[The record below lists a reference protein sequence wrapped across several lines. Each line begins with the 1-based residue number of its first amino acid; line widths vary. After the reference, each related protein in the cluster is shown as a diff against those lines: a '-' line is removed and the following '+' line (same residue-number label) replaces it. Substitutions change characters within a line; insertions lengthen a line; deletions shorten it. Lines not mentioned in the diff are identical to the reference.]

1 MTEAPASLLQLH
13 AIWAGYGESSVLRG
27 LSLEVGRG
35 EVVSLLGAN
44 GAGKTTTMRAI
55 TGLIPPQAGQILFKG
70 QDLLALAS
78 YQRPEF
84 GLTLAPEGRQVFP
97 NLSVEENL
105 ALGAFNAR
113 ARPHRKATLE
123 EIYQLFP
130 RLAERRKQAAGL
142 MSGGEQQML
151 AIGRALMAKPD
162 LLLLDEPSLGLAPKI
177 ILSVLETI
185 SHIASRGTSILLVE
199 QNIHAALSVSTRG
212 YVLSDGAIVGS
223 GAPADLQESPLLREA
238 FLQTR
243 SADPLGSE

>member
-1 MTEAPASLLQLH
+1 MTEAPASLLQLD
-13 AIWAGYGESSVLRG
+13 AVWAGYGESSVLRG
-27 LSLEVGRG
+27 LSLEVGCG

-55 TGLIPPQAGQILFKG
+55 TGLIPSQSGRIVFKG
-70 QDLLALAS
+70 QDLLALPP
-78 YQRPEF
+78 YRRPEF

-113 ARPHRKATLE
+113 ARPYRKATLE
-123 EIYQLFP
+123 EIYRLFP
-130 RLAERRKQAAGL
+130 RLAERRKQPAGL

-177 ILSVLETI
+177 VLSVLETI

-199 QNIHAALSVSTRG
+199 QNIHAALSVSTRA
-212 YVLSDGAIVGS
+212 YVLADGVIVGS
-223 GAPADLQESPLLREA
+223 GSPSDLQESPLLREA

-243 SADPLGSE
+243 DADPLASE

>member
-70 QDLLALAS
+70 QDLLALAP

-123 EIYQLFP
+123 EVYQLFP
-130 RLAERRKQAAGL
+130 RLAERRNQAAGL

-177 ILSVLETI
+177 VLSVLETI